1 MKRDSRARSDVG
13 RVVCPDGVAIARP
26 FKLPPTIRMHS
37 RHLTLH
43 QPAALNAAL
52 PQNNRDAETVE
63 ALISVT
69 DISALVQVILID
81 LALAG
86 DNAIAVGLA
95 ASALAPAQQKRAI
108 FIGVVLALVLRIIF
122 ALLAVQMLKIP
133 GLLFVGGLLLFW
145 VAWRMYEDLRAHRP
159 EAPLLE
165 PEEGVALAQNVAAQ
179 VAAPQTFGRA
189 LLSIIIADVSMSLD
203 NVLAVAGVARHNE
216 AIMAFGLVLSVILMG
231 VAASV
236 IAGVIQK
243 YRWIAYVGI
252 AVILFAALRM
262 VWEDGHQIMP
272 QLIPAMPGFLGAS
285 HPPA

>member
-1 MKRDSRARSDVG
+1 MD
-13 RVVCPDGVAIARP
+13 
-26 FKLPPTIRMHS
+26 
-37 RHLTLH
+37 
-43 QPAALNAAL
+43 ALF
-52 PQNNRDAETVE
+52 
-63 ALISVT
+63 S
-69 DISALVQVILID
+69 DISALLQVVLID

-108 FIGVVLALVLRIIF
+108 FIGVVMALVLRIIF
-122 ALLAVQMLKIP
+122 ALLTVQMLKIP
-133 GLLFVGGLLLFW
+133 GLLAAGGLLLVW
-145 VAWRMYEDLRAHRP
+145 VAWRMYEDLRAHH
-159 EAPLLE
+159 APAPILE
-165 PEEGVALAQNVAAQ
+165 PEAGVALAQGAAAQ
-179 VAAPQTFGRA
+179 IAAPRTFGRA

-216 AIMAFGLVLSVILMG
+216 VIMAFGLVLSVLLMG

-252 AVILFAALRM
+252 VVIIFAAIRM
-262 VWEDGHQIMP
+262 VWDDGHKFFP
-272 QLIPAMPGFLGAS
+272 DLIPLMPGWMGAP

>member
-1 MKRDSRARSDVG
+1 MD
-13 RVVCPDGVAIARP
+13 
-26 FKLPPTIRMHS
+26 
-37 RHLTLH
+37 
-43 QPAALNAAL
+43 ALF
-52 PQNNRDAETVE
+52 
-63 ALISVT
+63 S
-69 DISALVQVILID
+69 DISALLQVVLID

-108 FIGVVLALVLRIIF
+108 FIGVIMALVLRILF
-122 ALLAVQMLKIP
+122 ALLTVQMLKIP
-133 GLLFVGGLLLFW
+133 GLLAVGGLLLIW
-145 VAWRMYEDLRAHRP
+145 VAWRMYEDLRAHNP
-159 EAPLLE
+159 EAPFLK
-165 PEEGVALAQNVAAQ
+165 PEEGVAIAQGAAAQ
-179 VAAPQTFGRA
+179 IAAPKTFGRA

-216 AIMAFGLVLSVILMG
+216 VIMAFGLALSVLLMG

-252 AVILFAALRM
+252 LVIVFAAMRM
-262 VWEDGHQIMP
+262 LWDDGHTFFP
-272 QLIPAMPGFLGAS
+272 QYIPMMPGWMGAT